1 MGELLFQQVANGI
14 LVGSC
19 YALASVGLTMIF
31 GVLRAINFAHGEYFM
46 FGAFAGY
53 TCMEYLGMS
62 YLISIP
68 FTLAVSL
75 VLGLIVSRLVMEPLT
90 NAPFYRAVLATLAV
104 YLILQN
110 LVFLFFGGTFKTF
123 PGGWVNVVEVLGVS
137 VMKQRIVLI
146 LVMIAVFLLLELMIR
161 YTRIG
166 KAIRAVSQNREA
178 CLVVGID
185 VRGVTR
191 FTFCLGI
198 ALASCAGVL
207 MAPILVIIF
216 PAMGEGMTFKAFAV
230 TVIAGMGNV
239 RGVILSSMFVGIME
253 SFVTGFIGA
262 QYRDAVGFLSL
273 IAVLIWRPYGLFT
286 LRARF

>member
-1 MGELLFQQVANGI
+1 MGELLFQQVVNGI

-46 FGAFAGY
+46 FGAFASY
-53 TCMEYLGMS
+53 TCMQYLGIS

-68 FTLAVSL
+68 VTLAASVI
-75 VLGLIVSRLVMEPLT
+75 LGLVVSKLVMEPMAD
-90 NAPFYRAVLATLAV
+90 APFYRAVLATLAV

-110 LVFLFFGGTFKTF
+110 LVFLVFGGTFRTF
-123 PGGWVNVVEVLGVS
+123 PAGWVNVVEVLGVS
-137 VMKQRIVLI
+137 VMKQRIILI
-146 LVMIAVFLLLELMIR
+146 LVMIAVFLFLESMIR

-178 CLVVGID
+178 CMVVGINIA
-185 VRGVTR
+185 GITR

-198 ALASCAGVL
+198 ALASLAGVL
-207 MAPILVIIF
+207 MSPILVVIF
-216 PAMGEGMTFKAFAV
+216 PFMGEGMTFKAFAV

-262 QYRDAVGFLSL
+262 QYREAVGFVAL
-273 IAVLIWRPYGLFT
+273 IAVLMWRPYGLFT
-286 LRARF
+286 LRGRF